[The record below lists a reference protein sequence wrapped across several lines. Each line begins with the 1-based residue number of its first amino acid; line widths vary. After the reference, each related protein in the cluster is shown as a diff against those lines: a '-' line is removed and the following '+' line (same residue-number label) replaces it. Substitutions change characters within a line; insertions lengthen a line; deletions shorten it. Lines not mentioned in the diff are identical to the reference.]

1 MADEKIETGTGGEK
15 PGGGNKLQPYDSD
28 GKWTKKADG
37 GAAPDGAASSAGQG
51 GSSAKPK
58 LGKLNGWF
66 SSRYKGFQRQNTVA
80 GEKSRY
86 DEYDNL
92 NGYFSITLMNFKKNR
107 EARAKHPNTF
117 GDILSD
123 DEDAVLVD
131 TNERV
136 RIHIEDILRDNSA
149 YCTNCDFEFIL
160 DVITNGLK
168 NQFAFPDEPYH
179 TGGSADKAARAKASH
194 RMFGTPIGDPSGRD
208 YFDHPE
214 WGERLE
220 KYGCLLDKDPL
231 ARIENSAHGYGDV
244 IIEFKP
250 DIRKRTT
257 YCFGD
262 SLGGR
267 CAPQLVGGRLDH
279 GVFADFAPREVTE
292 EEAMGWK
299 TPGNIR
305 NGFDVRYIEAQY
317 HGDVTGSDIANIMM
331 MRSQWS
337 TNDGRKIFA
346 ACQQYGITP
355 YTSYLDGFGKK
366 KLGLVTTN
374 GNGDLVVVDN
384 DTGELVLTL

>member
-1 MADEKIETGTGGEK
+1 MADEKTETGTGGEK
-15 PGGGNKLQPYDSD
+15 PGGGNRLQPYDSD

-37 GAAPDGAASSAGQG
+37 GVAPDGAASSAGQD

-66 SSRYKGFQRQNTVA
+66 SSRYKGFQQQNTVA

-92 NGYFSITLMNFKKNR
+92 NGDFSITLMNFKKNR
-107 EARAKHPNTF
+107 EARAKQPDF
-117 GDILSD
+117 GDIGSNHA
-123 DEDAVLVD
+123 DAILVD

-149 YCTNCDFEFIL
+149 YCTNCEFEYVL

-168 NQFAFPDEPYH
+168 NQFSFKETH
-179 TGGSADKAARAKASH
+179 TGGSSDKALRARASK
-194 RMFGTPIGDPSGRD
+194 RMFGTPIGDQTGRD
-208 YFDHPE
+208 YYTHHDY
-214 WGERLE
+214 GERLE

-231 ARIENSAHGYGDV
+231 ARIENTAHWYGDAV
-244 IIEFKP
+244 IEFKP

-257 YCFGD
+257 YSFGD
-262 SLGGR
+262 SLNSD
-267 CAPQLVGGRLDH
+267 CAPQLVGGKLDH
-279 GVFADFAPREVTE
+279 GVFADSYPNKVTE
-292 EEAMGWK
+292 EQAMGWK
-299 TPGNIR
+299 TPGDIR
-305 NGFDVRYIEAQY
+305 KGFSVSYIEAQY

-331 MRSQWS
+331 MRRRWS
-337 TNDGRKIFA
+337 TDDGRKIFD
-346 ACQQYGITP
+346 ACRQYGITP
-355 YTSYLDGFGKK
+355 YTSYLDGSGKK
-366 KLGLVTTN
+366 KLGLVTAN